1 MYTVYCSAV
10 YNYDYDGGCEYNY
23 CKPQP
28 LEDIEDTCITILKV
42 TMMYNVQVYSP
53 L

>member
-10 YNYDYDGGCEYNY
+10 YNYDYNNYDGGCEYNY

-28 LEDIEDTCITILKV
+28 LEDIEDTILKV